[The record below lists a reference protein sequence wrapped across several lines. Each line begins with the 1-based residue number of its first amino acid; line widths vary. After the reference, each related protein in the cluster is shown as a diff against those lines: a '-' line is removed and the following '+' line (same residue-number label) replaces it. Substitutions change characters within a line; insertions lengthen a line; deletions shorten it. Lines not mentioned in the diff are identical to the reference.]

1 MPSPTM
7 GQNQPMGDSVKEQ
20 ATIAAPAEE
29 ILAVLSDIEAY
40 PQWATGL
47 KEATVVSR
55 DSDGHV
61 LMARFRAAGF
71 GYSTQYT
78 LGYDHSVPG
87 RLAWHQVAGDVTR
100 KLDGHYDLVDNG
112 DGTTDVAYELEVA
125 LIVPVPGFV
134 KRRTAHAISHTAL
147 PALKARV
154 EGTPAPR

>member
-1 MPSPTM
+1 MSQTL
-7 GQNQPMGDSVKEQ
+7 GMGDSVRQQ
-20 ATIAAPAEE
+20 ATIAAPIDE
-29 ILAVLSDIEAY
+29 ILAVLHDIEAY
-40 PQWATGL
+40 PQWAKGL

-55 DSDGHV
+55 DAEGRV

-78 LGYDHSVPG
+78 LGYDHSKAG
-87 RLAWHQVAGDVTR
+87 RLAWHQVSGDVTR

-112 DGTTDVAYELEVA
+112 DGTTDVAYELEVS
-125 LIVPVPGFV
+125 LIIPVPGFV